1 MKAKELQ
8 VTDFLKG
15 NYEKSTHYTQVNY
28 IFAYSLLGHDWAF
41 TTNCRMNVL
50 ALIMTYKGR
59 WGIETTFRVMDLA
72 DIKSKSTEIVTRT
85 FMFLVSIVLYNLWLE
100 FKEKKPVTFEIFLD
114 YLALASKSKKQIVE
128 EAEETANEHH
138 QLNQRQERDDDAIIN
153 HAQKELNEEN
163 EIANYANSRVS
174 RALVISITLNFI
186 FILAIVLAWYF
197 LFYK

>member
-1 MKAKELQ
+1 MPI
-8 VTDFLKG
+8 KG
-15 NYEKSTHYTQVNY
+15 LRVVEK
-28 IFAYSLLGHDWAF
+28 
-41 TTNCRMNVL
+41 
-50 ALIMTYKGR
+50 
-59 WGIETTFRVMDLA
+59 
-72 DIKSKSTEIVTRT
+72 IK
-85 FMFLVSIVLYNLWLE
+85 FLVSNSMS
-100 FKEKKPVTFEIFLD
+100 T
-114 YLALASKSKKQIVE
+114 KKQIVE